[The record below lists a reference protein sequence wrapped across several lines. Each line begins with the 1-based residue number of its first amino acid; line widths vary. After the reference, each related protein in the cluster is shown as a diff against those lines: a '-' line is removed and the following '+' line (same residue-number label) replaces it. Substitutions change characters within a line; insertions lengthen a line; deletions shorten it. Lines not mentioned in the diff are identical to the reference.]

1 MPRAR
6 TLAPLLSLLV
16 LGLTVSALGGTV
28 AKPHPRSHELPAA
41 GWARVELP
49 VSGTHAWRYVP
60 ASVAPL
66 ERGERLPVVV
76 FLHGSGA
83 SPEVWRPFLDE
94 PAESSGVVVIAPAP
108 ADPFGWGI
116 AEDSATVDEA
126 VARVAAEVPV
136 DRRRIGLAGHS
147 AGGAYALVLAYGTRD
162 RFNAVFSFAAPFRNL
177 LALADPA
184 YTPPAR
190 LWYGEEDPNYLSGHF
205 AAIAAMLEHRD
216 VDWTA
221 ETVPGLGHS
230 SIRPEDLA
238 EGFTF
243 LAGARRP
250 AFPNRLLPKR

>member
-1 MPRAR
+1 MLRSRA
-6 TLAPLLSLLV
+6 LASILALLV
-16 LGLTVSALGGTV
+16 LGVAVSASGGTGP
-28 AKPHPRSHELPAA
+28 KPRPRSHQVPAA

-49 VSGTHAWRYVP
+49 GSGSHAWRYVP

-66 ERGERLPVVV
+66 ARGERLPVVV

-83 SPEVWRPFLDE
+83 SPEVWRPFLDG
-94 PAESSGVVVIAPAP
+94 PAEEAGVVVIAPAP

-126 VARVAAEVPV
+126 VERLAAEVPV
-136 DRRRIGLAGHS
+136 DRRRVGLAGHS

-162 RFNAVFSFAAPFRNL
+162 RFSAVFSFSAPFRNL
-177 LALADPA
+177 LGLADPA

-190 LWYGEEDPNYLSGHF
+190 LWYGEEDPNHLSGHF
-205 AAIAAMLEHRD
+205 AAIAAMLEHRG

-230 SIRPEDLA
+230 SIRRQDLA
-238 EGFTF
+238 AGFAF
-243 LAGARRP
+243 LAGERRP
-250 AFPNRLLPKR
+250 PFPNRLLPKR